1 MVVEKVKDLLC
12 IPLSL
17 KQSLLINFGNDVEE
31 WEESEKQDNKYWK
44 INEKELEHICSK
56 KLNCNSNT
64 VHSNQSTRCTKHHIS
79 I

>member
-1 MVVEKVKDLLC
+1 MYSTEFETVT
-12 IPLSL
+12 IN
-17 KQSLLINFGNDVEE
+17 NFGNDVEE

-44 INEKELEHICSK
+44 INEKELEHICTK